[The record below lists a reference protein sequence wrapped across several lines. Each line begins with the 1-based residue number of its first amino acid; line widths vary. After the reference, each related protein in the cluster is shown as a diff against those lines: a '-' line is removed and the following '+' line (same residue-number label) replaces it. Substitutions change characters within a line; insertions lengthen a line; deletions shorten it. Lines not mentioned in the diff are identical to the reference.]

1 METKVANLP
10 LMDMTRAKTDRE
22 AFAKDLVKV
31 MSTIGFLLLENVEG
45 VDPDGLMGACKWF
58 FTQPLEKKFEV
69 TRKRWNKSCKNVYR
83 GYFPTGEDPNNS
95 SHKEAFE
102 CGVTLPL
109 DDPDVL
115 NGNRLY
121 ENPQWPIEE
130 GIPFKEIVTTY
141 FKAMHRAAVD
151 LIRLLAL
158 GLGFDE
164 HCFDDMI
171 VKKPLSTLRLL
182 HYPPR
187 GGIPS

>member
-31 MSTIGFLLLENVEG
+31 TSTIGFLLLENVEG

-95 SHKEAFE
+95 SHREAFE

-121 ENPQWPIEE
+121 EKPPVADRRRHSIQENCNILFQSDAPSSC
-130 GIPFKEIVTTY
+130 
-141 FKAMHRAAVD
+141 
-151 LIRLLAL
+151 RLDPSP
-158 GLGFDE
+158 GSWFGF
-164 HCFDDMI
+164 
-171 VKKPLSTLRLL
+171 
-182 HYPPR
+182 
-187 GGIPS
+187 